1 MSVRGRGISS
11 ALGRTLRTSRGRVGT
26 LLAGAIVVVAVIGPF
41 LPDLAPDAPVLAPF
55 SRPTESHLLGA
66 DFLGRDVL
74 ARTLN
79 GGLVLLFMAAAATA
93 LGVAVGTAA
102 GLIAAFRR
110 GWRDG
115 VIMRTADVVLAIPHI
130 VFSLLLVSV
139 LGAKLWLI
147 VIAVAIGHVPSVARV
162 MRAAG
167 LGVSERDFVR
177 AAGLQGIRDFR
188 ILTGEILPNVTA
200 PLMVETGLRLT
211 YSIIVMSGL
220 AFLGFG
226 QAPPAA
232 NWGAMINENRPGV
245 ILNPWAVLAP
255 AILVAVLTIGVN
267 TFTDAFARV
276 ASGID
281 RKTIATS
288 QAEVGVPQ

>member
-1 MSVRGRGISS
+1 MTVRDWGAAST
-11 ALGRTLRTSRGRVGT
+11 LGRTIRTPRGRVGA
-26 LLAGAIVVVAVIGPF
+26 LLAGVVAFVAVVGPF
-41 LPDLAPDAPVLAPF
+41 LPGFAPDSPVLAPF
-55 SRPTESHLLGA
+55 SKGNSAHLLGA
-66 DFLGRDVL
+66 DLLGRDVL
-74 ARTLN
+74 ARTLD
-79 GGLVLLFMAAAATA
+79 GGLVLLIMATAATA
-93 LGVAVGTAA
+93 LGVAVGTAL
-102 GLIAAFRR
+102 GLVAAFRR

-115 VIMRTADVVLAIPHI
+115 LIMRTADVVLAVPHI

-139 LGAKLWLI
+139 LGPKLWLI
-147 VIAVAIGHVPSVARV
+147 VIAVAIGHIPSVARV

-177 AAGLQGIRDFR
+177 AAGLQGIGDFK
-188 ILTGEILPNVTA
+188 ILRGEVLPNVVA

-226 QAPPAA
+226 QAPPAS

-255 AILVAVLTIGVN
+255 AVLVAVLTVGVN

-276 ASGID
+276 ASGMD
-281 RKTIATS
+281 RKILSTS
-288 QAEVGVPQ
+288 QTEVGVP